1 MAGIKDILI
10 PIKVEDLTIEKVMP
24 YLPRIMDAFRSN
36 SQKIRKDYDTYCLEH
51 DILNKTRPHGDADVN
66 NIVIEPHL
74 AAMIDWKVG
83 YIFGFPMKYA
93 QSEEAQTDDIK
104 YLNKYVRN
112 WKRKVDRDVGMWA
125 FATGVGYYF
134 IEPRKRPFDTEHE
147 APFTVY
153 CREADSCFKVKSAY
167 AGNEP
172 LFDVLYAKHEI
183 TDQEGRNT
191 TIEYLDVYFPRD
203 YYLLQKDSLV
213 AGDFKVV
220 DHQKKYYSK
229 LPLVEKKLHNGIGI
243 VSMFR
248 SLQYALDML
257 SSNNLDNL
265 QDVVNVIYK
274 YKGIATG
281 ETAEAKTAF
290 HRGVV
295 KNGAIEIPYQS
306 GTPFP
311 ADLEIE
317 SVDALK
323 LEDVN
328 IFKTD
333 LKRTMYETAG
343 VPLATSDTNSG
354 GTTKSGSEVAN
365 GYENAY
371 NRALDNVNDFIVA
384 DYELLEKM
392 LWICNHTSNNK
403 IDNLHASE
411 IEIKYCLNLTD
422 NILTKMQALVY
433 AKEIGM
439 PYNMALEKTKMSN
452 DSDAEG
458 KLWEA
463 FAELQERKAQENSTN
478 GNNGDNAPIDTTQRS
493 V

>member
-1 MAGIKDILI
+1 MAGVKDILI
-10 PIKVEDLTIEKVMP
+10 PIKASELTIDKVMP
-24 YLPRIMDAFRSN
+24 YLPRITSEFKDNAE
-36 SQKIRKDYDTYCLEH
+36 KIRRDFDYYCLNH
-51 DILNKTRPHGDADVN
+51 DILKKQRPHGDSDSN
-66 NIVIEPHL
+66 NVVLEPHL
-74 AAMIDWKVG
+74 TAMIDWKVG

-147 APFTVY
+147 APFVIY
-153 CREADSCFKVKSAY
+153 CRDADTCFKVRSSY
-167 AGNEP
+167 AGNEE
-172 LFDVLYAKHEI
+172 LFDVLYAKHTL
-183 TDQEGRNT
+183 TDENGRNT
-191 TIEYLDVYFPRD
+191 TVEYLDIYFPKE
-203 YYLLQKDSLV
+203 YYHLQKNSLV
-213 AGDFKVV
+213 EGEYELVGSRRR
-220 DHQKKYYSK
+220 YYRK

-243 VSMFR
+243 VSMLKSMQF
-248 SLQYALDML
+248 ALDMI
-257 SSNNLDNL
+257 SSNNMDNL
-265 QDVVNVIYK
+265 QDVVNVIFK
-274 YKGIATG
+274 YKGISTG
-281 ETAEAKTAF
+281 ETAQEKTNF

-306 GTPFP
+306 GAPFP

-317 SVDALK
+317 SVDPLN
-323 LEDVN
+323 LQDVGM
-328 IFKTD
+328 FKAE

-392 LWICNHTSNNK
+392 LWICKHTSNNK
-403 IDNLHASE
+403 IDKLHASE

-433 AKEIGM
+433 ANEIGM

-458 KLWEA
+458 AIWKA
-463 FAELQERKAQENSTN
+463 FAELREQKANNGTN
-478 GNNGDNAPIDTTQRS
+478 GATQTNTTQRS

>member
-1 MAGIKDILI
+1 MAGIKEIKI
-10 PIKVEDLTIEKVMP
+10 PLKASGLTIGAIMP
-24 YLPRIMDAFRSN
+24 YLPSVLEQFKDNAK
-36 SQKIRKDYDTYCLEH
+36 QIRDDYDYYCLEH
-51 DILNKTRPHGDADVN
+51 EILNKTRRYEDSFAN
-66 NIVIEPHL
+66 NRIVEPHL

-134 IEPRKRPFDTEHE
+134 IEPKKRPFDTEHE
-147 APFTVY
+147 APFVIY
-153 CREADSCFKVKSAY
+153 CRDADTCVKVKSAY
-167 AGNEP
+167 NGNEP
-172 LFDVLYAKHEI
+172 LFDILYSSYEEK
-183 TDQEGRNT
+183 DKDGRSK
-191 TIEYLDVYFPRD
+191 TIEIIDVYLPSM
-203 YYLLQKDSLV
+203 YYQFIVNPLV
-213 AGDFKVV
+213 NGEYKQVASKRR
-220 DHQKKYYSK
+220 YYSK
-229 LPLVEKKLHNGIGI
+229 LPLVEKRLHNGIGL
-243 VSMFR
+243 VSMLK

-265 QDVVNVIYK
+265 QEVVNVIYK
-274 YKGIATG
+274 YKGISTG
-281 ETAEAKTAF
+281 ETNEAKTIF
-290 HRGVV
+290 HRSVM
-295 KNGAIEIPYQS
+295 KNGAIEIPYQQS
-306 GTPFP
+306 APFP

-317 SVDALK
+317 SVDALN
-323 LEDVN
+323 LEAVN
-328 IFKTD
+328 VFKMD

-371 NRALDNVNDFIVA
+371 NRAIDNVNDFIIA
-384 DYELLEKM
+384 DYDLLEKM
-392 LWICNHTSNNK
+392 IWICQHTSGNK
-403 IDNLHASE
+403 INNLHPSE

-433 AKEIGM
+433 AIEIGM

-458 KLWEA
+458 AIWKA
-463 FAELQERKAQENSTN
+463 FAELQAKQSNNGTN
-478 GNNGDNAPIDTTQRS
+478 GATQRNTTQRS